1 MYGRADRL
9 LHRVA
14 LGFAPV
20 LEATFDIERAAW
32 RRQAAAIAID
42 RPVFIAG
49 LARAGTSI
57 LTRLLHASGDFAS
70 ASYRDLPFPLAP
82 NSWARLGGKRHV
94 EATERG
100 HGDGLLHDL
109 DSPEAIEE
117 VFWRAREGDRY
128 LYADRLDPIAPL
140 PESMEA
146 FADYIRLVLLRHGGR
161 RYLSKNNNNVLRLGA
176 LAERFPDASL
186 LHPFR
191 DPLQQAVSLRNQ
203 HVRAVALAAKDPFRR
218 RFMTWLGHH
227 EFGAD
232 QRRFAFPGAPES
244 GDRDGLD
251 YWLRTW
257 IAVYAAL
264 LDQPKPVRARQTFID
279 YDALC
284 VTGPGPRLASLMGV
298 ETGSLAEL
306 AAPLVKRGEADP
318 ALRAEAAALHARLR
332 AKTERWPPPAP
343 R

>member
-20 LEATFDIERAAW
+20 LEASFDIERAAW
-32 RRQAAAIAID
+32 RRRAGGIPIE

-57 LTRLLHASGDFAS
+57 LTRLLHAGGGFAS

-82 NSWARLGGKRHV
+82 NSWARLGGQRHV
-94 EATERG
+94 EAVERG

-117 VFWRAREGDRY
+117 VFWRAHEGDRY
-128 LYADRLDPIAPL
+128 LHADRLEPVAPL
-140 PESMEA
+140 PESISA
-146 FADYIRLVLLRHGGR
+146 FADYVRLVLLRHGGR

-176 LAERFPDASL
+176 LAGAFPDAVIV
-186 LHPFR
+186 HPFR
-191 DPLQQAVSLRNQ
+191 DPLQQALSLRNQ
-203 HVRAVALAAKDPFRR
+203 HVRAVALAAEDAFRR

-232 QRRFAFPGAPES
+232 QRRFAFPGAPAG
-244 GDRDGLD
+244 GDREGVD

-257 IAVYAAL
+257 IAVYSAL
-264 LDQPKPVRARQTFID
+264 LDQPGAVCARQLFVD

-284 VTGPGPRLASLMGV
+284 ATGPSARLMALTGV
-298 ETGSLAEL
+298 QPTPDEL
-306 AAPLVKRGEADP
+306 VAAPARSGEGADTG
-318 ALRAEAAALHARLR
+318 LLTEARDLHARLSAR
-332 AKTERWPPPAP
+332 V
-343 R
+343 